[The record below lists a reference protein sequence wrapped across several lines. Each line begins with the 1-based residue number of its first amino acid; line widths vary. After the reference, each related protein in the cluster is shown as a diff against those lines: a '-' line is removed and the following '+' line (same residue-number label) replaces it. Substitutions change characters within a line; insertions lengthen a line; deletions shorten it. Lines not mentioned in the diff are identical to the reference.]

1 MHPRKHNNQSTMHFD
16 NRLFLV
22 VVVLTLAELVT
33 SNNNVGSESNGMFGK
48 LANFLGEVG
57 HMAGEIGKGVQK
69 LSRHI
74 RNVEEFL
81 DATLDEDCVFEC
93 PEGWVAKP
101 RPSHVPT
108 SNGCGSYGL
117 EEYLKAD
124 YLPLEEFVECCHS
137 HDRCYGTCG
146 EDREDCDLRFK
157 KCLYARCRESRDSVS
172 HLKYKGCQ
180 AGAKLLYTGTTAV
193 GCKPYLEA
201 QETACVCLPRSN
213 NKPYNSK
220 DGSRSDKSKREL

>member
-1 MHPRKHNNQSTMHFD
+1 MHFD
-16 NRLFLV
+16 NRLAV
-22 VVVLTLAELVT
+22 VILILIEGVCCATK
-33 SNNNVGSESNGMFGK
+33 NVDDSDGGGMFGK
-48 LANFLGEVG
+48 LVNFLGEVG

-81 DATLDEDCVFEC
+81 DATLEEDCAFEC
-93 PEGWVAKP
+93 PEDGHVARA
-101 RPSHVPT
+101 RPSYVPS

-124 YLPLEEFVECCHS
+124 YLPMEEFVECCHV

-172 HLKYKGCQ
+172 TLKYKGCQ

-201 QETACVCLPRSN
+201 QDTACVCVPRS
-213 NKPYNSK
+213 KAK
-220 DGSRSDKSKREL
+220 DGSHYSQSDKSKREL